1 MPVVSVEKTAI
12 FPSEKTMILP
22 KLEFQIPSMHNRFQ
36 ILFFFAF
43 SALIFQDSFSQ
54 NNPKKAVFIILD
66 GIPADVLERVN
77 TPNLDRIAAEGG
89 YSQAF
94 TGGKKGGYSETPT
107 ISAVGYNS
115 LLTGTWANKHNVW
128 GNGIEEPNYNYWTIF
143 RFLKEARPE
152 AKTAIFST
160 WLDNRT
166 KLIGEGLAETGYL
179 KLDYH
184 FDGFELDTLTYPHDE
199 DKRYIL
205 NIDNLVSYEA
215 ADYLKTSGPDL
226 SWVYLEYTDDIA
238 HRFGDG
244 PELDWAV
251 QIADQQV
258 GRIWEAIDSRRKKL
272 KEDWLI
278 FITTDHGRTLEDGKD
293 HGGQSD
299 RERKIWMVTNAGN
312 LNSYFKSEKPAMVD
326 IMPTIARFMNLE
338 IPQEQEME
346 LDGVPLIGP
355 ISITQADLSETET
368 EIIMTWKP
376 MEAQGK
382 VEIRMSGENKFK
394 TTGQPDSYVLLG
406 EAEVSSGEYRI
417 QKNLVPGDCV
427 KFVLMGKYNSLNL
440 WEVED

>member
-1 MPVVSVEKTAI
+1 MDRSIRYRVLLFLAVNFWV
-12 FPSEKTMILP
+12 LP
-22 KLEFQIPSMHNRFQ
+22 I
-36 ILFFFAF
+36 
-43 SALIFQDSFSQ
+43 FSQ
-54 NNPKKAVFIILD
+54 EKKVVFIILD
-66 GIPADVLERVN
+66 GIPADVVERVN
-77 TPNLDRIAAEGG
+77 TPNLDRIVAKGG
-89 YSQAF
+89 YTRAF
-94 TGGKKGGYSETPT
+94 TGGKRGGYSETPT

-115 LLTGTWANKHNVW
+115 LITGTWANKHNVW

-166 KLIGEGLAETGYL
+166 KLIGEGLSESGHL
-179 KLDYH
+179 ELDYH
-184 FDGFELDTLTYPHDE
+184 FDGFELDTITYPHDK

-215 ADYLKTSGPDL
+215 AHYLKTSGPDL

-244 PELDWAV
+244 REMDQAV
-251 QIADQQV
+251 QIADEQV
-258 GRIWEAIDSRRKKL
+258 GRIWEAVEYRMKNR

-299 RERKIWMVTNAGN
+299 REREIWMATNAGN
-312 LNSYFKSEKPAMVD
+312 LNFYFQNEKPAMVD
-326 IMPTIARFMNLE
+326 ILPTIARFMGLK

-355 ISITQADLSETET
+355 ISITQAELSETET
-368 EIIMTWKP
+368 EIILTWKP

-382 VEIRMSGENKFK
+382 VEIWMSRDNKFK
-394 TTGQPDSYVLLG
+394 TTGQPDSYSLLG
-406 EAEVSSGEYRI
+406 EVEISSGEFRI
-417 QKNLVPGDCV
+417 QKNQLTDDWA
-427 KFVLMGKYNSLNL
+427 KFLLKGRMNTLNL
-440 WEVED
+440 WTGKD

>member
-1 MPVVSVEKTAI
+1 MNLSRLS
-12 FPSEKTMILP
+12 SEKTHILP
-22 KLEFQIPSMHNRFQ
+22 KLVSQIFPMPNRFQ
-36 ILFFFAF
+36 
-43 SALIFQDSFSQ
+43 ALIFFTFMCLIFQESLAQDHS
-54 NNPKKAVFIILD
+54 KKAVFIILD

-77 TPNLDRIAAEGG
+77 TPNLDKIAAEGG
-89 YSQAF
+89 YSRGF

-128 GNGIEEPNYNYWTIF
+128 GNGIEEPNYKYWTIF

-166 KLIGEGLAETGYL
+166 KLIGEGLAETGRL

-184 FDGFELDTLTYPHDE
+184 FDGFELDTLSYPHDE

-205 NIDNLVSYEA
+205 TIDNLVSYEA
-215 ADYLKTSGPDL
+215 AHYLKTSGPDL

-244 PELDWAV
+244 PEMDRAV
-251 QIADQQV
+251 QIADEQV
-258 GRIWEAIDSRRKKL
+258 GRIWEAIDFRRKNL

-278 FITTDHGRTLEDGKD
+278 FITTDHGRTIEDGKD

-299 RERKIWMVTNAGN
+299 REREIWMVTNVGN
-312 LNSYFKSEKPAMVD
+312 LNSYFKNGEPAMVD

-355 ISITQADLSETET
+355 ISITQADLKETET
-368 EIIMTWKP
+368 EIILSWKP
-376 MEAQGK
+376 MKAQGK
-382 VEIRMSGENKFK
+382 VEIWISEENNFK
-394 TTGQPDSYVLLG
+394 TSGQPDSYDLLG

-417 QKNLVPGDCV
+417 QKNEVAGDWA
-427 KFVLMGKYNSLNL
+427 KFVLKGQHNMLNL
-440 WEVED
+440 WKVKE

>member
-1 MPVVSVEKTAI
+1 MDRSIRYRVLLFLAVNFWV
-12 FPSEKTMILP
+12 LP
-22 KLEFQIPSMHNRFQ
+22 I
-36 ILFFFAF
+36 
-43 SALIFQDSFSQ
+43 FSQ
-54 NNPKKAVFIILD
+54 EKKVVFIILD
-66 GIPADVLERVN
+66 GIPADLVERVN

-89 YSQAF
+89 YTRAF
-94 TGGKKGGYSETPT
+94 TGGKRGGYSETPT

-115 LLTGTWANKHNVW
+115 LITGTWANKHNVW

-166 KLIGEGLAETGYL
+166 KLIGEGLSESGHL
-179 KLDYH
+179 ELDYH
-184 FDGFELDTLTYPHDE
+184 FDGFELDTITYPQDK

-215 ADYLKTSGPDL
+215 AHYLKTSGPDL

-238 HRFGDG
+238 HRFGDSR
-244 PELDWAV
+244 EMDHAV
-251 QIADQQV
+251 QIADEQV
-258 GRIWEAIDSRRKKL
+258 GRIWEAVEYRMKNR

-299 RERKIWMVTNAGN
+299 REREIWMVTNAGN
-312 LNSYFKSEKPAMVD
+312 LNFYFQNEKPAMVD
-326 IMPTIARFMNLE
+326 ILPTISRFMGLK

-355 ISITQADLSETET
+355 ISITQAELSETET
-368 EIIMTWKP
+368 EIILTWKP
-376 MEAQGK
+376 MEDQGK
-382 VEIRMSGENKFK
+382 VEIWMSRDNKFK
-394 TTGQPDSYVLLG
+394 TTGQPDSYSLLG
-406 EAEVSSGEYRI
+406 EVEISSGEFRI
-417 QKNLVPGDCV
+417 QKNQLTDDWA
-427 KFVLMGKYNSLNL
+427 KFLLKGRMNTLNL
-440 WEVED
+440 WTGKD